1 MEKSCQITTSEMN
14 PATWKAYALADIVT
28 RLMAKNRSYE
38 WNADM
43 KTLPDDL
50 RTMTIDSLLQVGHLK
65 LVLLLLKLTAQKPA
79 FENTPCP
86 EELVL
91 LVTLTTKT
99 AYHQIDSYSVRP
111 WTVFSF
117 LSWFSSKLEGRRHS
131 HATHLHFNDFTVWLL
146 IWDVYWLQYS
156 QNLKHDLNKASRWQF
171 SDCRNLFYL
180 EACRYS
186 HSRCCGASICYP
198 NLRTENTEL
207 F

>member
-111 WTVFSF
+111 
-117 LSWFSSKLEGRRHS
+117 
-131 HATHLHFNDFTVWLL
+131 
-146 IWDVYWLQYS
+146 
-156 QNLKHDLNKASRWQF
+156 
-171 SDCRNLFYL
+171 
-180 EACRYS
+180 
-186 HSRCCGASICYP
+186 
-198 NLRTENTEL
+198 
-207 F
+207 